1 MRKKEG
7 EGGILRLSQRG
18 DGERA
23 KVFPRI
29 ASSFKRSV
37 CVSFCVVL
45 VCVCVYLCFKISSSI
60 SRRPRDPK
68 KEEQS
73 FLHITLP
80 L

>member
-29 ASSFKRSV
+29 ASSFRRSV
-37 CVSFCVVL
+37 CESFCVVL
-45 VCVCVYLCFKISSSI
+45 VCVCVFV
-60 SRRPRDPK
+60 
-68 KEEQS
+68 
-73 FLHITLP
+73 F
-80 L
+80 